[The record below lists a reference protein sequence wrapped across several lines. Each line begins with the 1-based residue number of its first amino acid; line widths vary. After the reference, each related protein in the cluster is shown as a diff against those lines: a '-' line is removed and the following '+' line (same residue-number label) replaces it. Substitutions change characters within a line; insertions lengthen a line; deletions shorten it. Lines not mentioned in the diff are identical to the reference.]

1 MGVDELDFL
10 RESNNIED
18 EWDDKSL
25 EDAILAWEHCKDLPK
40 LSREVVL
47 EIHGILMHSRD
58 TLEPEQKGVFRD
70 GPVWIGGHEALKSY
84 LIEDKLKLWL
94 SKINES
100 VEASTVKKEEP
111 EYLKWK
117 GETLDNWSRKD
128 HIVYEGIHPFF
139 DGNGRTGRIFYNW
152 QRIHCGLPVHIIHTG
167 KEQYEYYNWFK

>member
-47 EIHGILMHSRD
+47 EIHGILMRSRD

-70 GPVWIGGHEALKSY
+70 GPVWIGGHEATKHY
-84 LIEDKLKLWL
+84 VIEDRLVHWL
-94 SKINES
+94 RTLNSI
-100 VEASTVKKEEP
+100 VEYQDLHRTKDLLDKETQMSHI
-111 EYLKWK
+111 EY
-117 GETLDNWSRKD
+117 EA
-128 HIVYEGIHPFF
+128 IHPFF